1 MHYTYHLVSHFNEHV
16 LKLERRPLGPMPKDV
31 GNHLVKCLHEE
42 AIELQEAHDKADL
55 VGCVDALIDS
65 IYFAVGG
72 LYKLGLSREDA
83 VRVFELVHKANMT
96 KQKGQK
102 ESRATGDAADAVKP
116 EDWVSPE
123 QAIHDYFYGVRK

>member
-1 MHYTYHLVSHFNEHV
+1 MHYVYHLVSNFNERV

-31 GNHLVKCLHEE
+31 GSHLVKCLHEE
-42 AIELQEAHDKADL
+42 AVELQEAHDNADL

-72 LYKLGLSREDA
+72 LYKLGLSKNDA
-83 VRVFELVHKANMT
+83 VAVLELVHKANMT

-102 ESRATGDAADAVKP
+102 EGRITGDAADAVKP

-123 QAIHDYFYGVRK
+123 QAIHDYFYGVRR